1 MTKSILYILSSYNR
15 LSGTPKKT
23 FDLIEYSENRSF
35 LYSFSA
41 ECKQEFKASFE
52 AISEK
57 VYEGDYGR
65 NVIKHVQK
73 IIEIVDADQIE
84 IIQTQFFYGELLGGI
99 VKMLRPKVKLI
110 VSFEGSMSQGVFK
123 RTIQKLIYK
132 YVDAFV
138 YISNYVKTEKENVF
152 PRLKSSQTFVIYNG
166 TTRLAIDE
174 NLDKTKKE
182 NFSLL
187 SVSSLIDI
195 KNIDILIDAMQL
207 LNSSQ
212 NSDIHLFIAGD
223 GAKRNDL
230 EKKVKSRKLEQFVHF
245 LGKQKAIG
253 NLLETVDALV
263 HPCYIEGF
271 GLSVVEAM
279 MAGKPVIVSNSG
291 ALPEIVEQ
299 KKTGLLV
306 NPFKAEE
313 WQNAILELK
322 SNKDLAMQIAKNA
335 REKAEQ
341 EYSIVKFTSNYNLFY
356 QNI

>member
-1 MTKSILYILSSYNR
+1 MKKNILYILSSYNR
-15 LSGTPKKT
+15 FSGTPKKT
-23 FDLIEYSENRSF
+23 FDLIEHSENKNF

-41 ECKQEFKASFE
+41 ESSEEFKASFE

-57 VYEGDYGR
+57 VYEGDFGR
-65 NVIKHVQK
+65 NVLKHVQK
-73 IIEIVDADQIE
+73 ILTIIDNDKIE

-110 VSFEGSMSQGVFK
+110 VSFEGSMSQGFIK
-123 RTIQKLIYK
+123 RAIQKVIYK

-138 YISNYVKTEKENVF
+138 YISNYVKTEKEKVF
-152 PRLKSSQTFVIYNG
+152 PRLKAAQTFVIYNG
-166 TTRLAIDE
+166 TTRLPVDK
-174 NLDKTKKE
+174 NLDKTKKK

-195 KNIDILIDAMQL
+195 KNIDVLIEMMQL
-207 LNSSQ
+207 LTTNKEQ
-212 NSDIHLFIAGD
+212 DIHLFIVGD
-223 GAKRNDL
+223 GAQRKEL
-230 EKKVKSRKLEQFVHF
+230 EEKVKSKKLGKFVHF

-253 NLLETVDALV
+253 NLLETTDALV

-279 MAGKPVIVSNSG
+279 MAEKPVIVSNSG
-291 ALPEIVEQ
+291 ALPEIIEH

-322 SNKDLAMQIAKNA
+322 RNKEMAIRIAKNA
-335 REKAEQ
+335 KEKAEQ
-341 EYSIVKFTSNYNLFY
+341 EYSIKRFTNNYNLFY